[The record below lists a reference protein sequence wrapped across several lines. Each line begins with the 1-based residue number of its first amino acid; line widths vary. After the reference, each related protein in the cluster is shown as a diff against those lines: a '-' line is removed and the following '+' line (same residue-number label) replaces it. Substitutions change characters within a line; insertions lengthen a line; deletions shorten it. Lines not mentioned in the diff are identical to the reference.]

1 MKFTALKIAFLCC
14 ALLFVSSDLH
24 AQSGAEKAYPSR
36 SQISSEKYLETS
48 YKLGSGD
55 TLSIQVFGEEDL
67 SIKEIRLGGT
77 GSFSYPFLGEIQVRG
92 LTAIEVENLITRGLT
107 GDYLIDPKVTVSILE
122 YRPFF
127 VNGEVKKPGG
137 YPFKPGLTLRK
148 AVALAGGLTE
158 RASRNKFSVIRD
170 DDPSREPVRLEYES
184 PIFPGDIVTVD
195 ESFF

>member
-1 MKFTALKIAFLCC
+1 MKSIALKIAFFCC
-14 ALLFVSSDLH
+14 ALLFVSSGLQ
-24 AQSGAEKAYPSR
+24 AQPGAREVYPSR
-36 SQISSEKYLETS
+36 SHAPSAKYFETS

-55 TLSIQVFGEEDL
+55 ALSIRVFGEEDL
-67 SIKEIRLGGT
+67 SIEEIRLGGT
-77 GSFSYPFLGEIQVRG
+77 GSFSYPFLGEIRVRG

-107 GDYLIDPKVTVSILE
+107 GDYLIDPKVTVSIIE

-127 VNGEVKKPGG
+127 VNGEVKNPGG

-148 AVALAGGLTE
+148 AIALAGGLTE

-170 DDPSREPVRLEYES
+170 DNPSRVPVRLKYES
-184 PIFPGDIVTVD
+184 PIFPGDIVTID